1 MVKIR
6 VIRGKKFEADMLKRI
21 KIIRQMLQFLAEEKK
36 YWLIPLVILLLIIGL
51 LVVFIN
57 VLAPFFYPLA

>member
-1 MVKIR
+1 
-6 VIRGKKFEADMLKRI
+6 MLKRL

-51 LVVFIN
+51 LVVFMN
-57 VLAPFFYPLA
+57 VVAPFFYTLA

>member
-1 MVKIR
+1 
-6 VIRGKKFEADMLKRI
+6 
-21 KIIRQMLQFLAEEKK
+21 MLQFLAEEKK
-36 YWLIPLVILLLIIGL
+36 FWLIPLVILLLIIGL

>member
-1 MVKIR
+1 
-6 VIRGKKFEADMLKRI
+6 MLKRL

-51 LVVFIN
+51 LVIFMN
-57 VLAPFFYPLA
+57 VVVPFFYPLV